1 MLSKEAF
8 MAHRA
13 NFILEDEV
21 WDGLQAVPKGERSR
35 FVNRAVDH
43 ELAAFRRRQAV
54 AHLDKIRARMT
65 PVAGH
70 AEDWIREDREH
81 H

>member
-1 MLSKEAF
+1 MS
-8 MAHRA
+8 HRA
-13 NFILEDEV
+13 NFILEDEI
-21 WDGLQAVPKGERSR
+21 WDGLQAVPRGERSR
-35 FVNRAVDH
+35 FVNLAVNH
-43 ELAAFRRRQAV
+43 ELAAFHRRQAV
-54 AHLDKIRARMT
+54 VHLDRIRARMT

>member
-1 MLSKEAF
+1 MLCEEGSVT
-8 MAHRA
+8 HRA

-21 WDGLQAVPKGERSR
+21 WDGLQAVPRGERSR

-65 PVAGH
+65 PLAGN
-70 AEDWIREDREH
+70 AEDWVREDRGH

>member
-1 MLSKEAF
+1 

-21 WDGLQAVPKGERSR
+21 WDGLQAIPRGERSR
-35 FVNRAVDH
+35 FVNRAVSH
-43 ELAAFRRRQAV
+43 ELAALRRRQA
-54 AHLDKIRARMT
+54 AARLDNIRARLT
-65 PVAGH
+65 PVAGN
-70 AEDWIREDREH
+70 AEDWLREDRAH